1 MVTNWLTDAHIHLS
15 DDEFKPDL
23 QFTLVAMN
31 KMKIKACC
39 VSVDYPSSQTTLEL
53 ARKSPLVLPFIGIH
67 PEKAT
72 DDLQQM
78 ADLIEKNSKQIS
90 GIGEIGI
97 DKTYVS
103 DEGGFIRQ
111 TQVFQKMLS
120 LAEKLQKP
128 VSIHSRRTLDEI
140 FSILSSYRLS
150 GVLLHWFAGSK
161 AQLKRAMELGCFVSY
176 GPAMVYSQDKQ
187 ILLSQTNTDKILFE
201 TDGPVKFSRCF
212 GFKTAQITFLPSVV
226 FQASNTL
233 GMTYDE
239 MLVTAETNTRS
250 YLGV

>member
-1 MVTNWLTDAHIHLS
+1 
-15 DDEFKPDL
+15 
-23 QFTLVAMN
+23 MN
-31 KMKIKACC
+31 QMKIKACC
-39 VSVDYPSSQTTLEL
+39 VSVDYPSSKATLEL
-53 ARKSPLVLPFIGIH
+53 SRKSSLILPFLGLH
-67 PEKAT
+67 PEKAR
-72 DDLQQM
+72 DELQPMVDLM
-78 ADLIEKNSKQIS
+78 EENSKQIS
-90 GIGEIGI
+90 GIGEIGL

-103 DEGGFIRQ
+103 DQDGFSQQ

-120 LAEKLQKP
+120 IAEKLRKP

-150 GVLLHWFAGSK
+150 GILLHWFSGSK
-161 AQLKRAMELGCFVSY
+161 EQLKHAMDLGCFVSY

-212 GFKTAQITFLPSVV
+212 GLKTAQITFLPSVV
-226 FQASNTL
+226 FHASNIL
-233 GMTYDE
+233 GMAYDE
-239 MLVTAETNTRS
+239 MLSISETNTNS